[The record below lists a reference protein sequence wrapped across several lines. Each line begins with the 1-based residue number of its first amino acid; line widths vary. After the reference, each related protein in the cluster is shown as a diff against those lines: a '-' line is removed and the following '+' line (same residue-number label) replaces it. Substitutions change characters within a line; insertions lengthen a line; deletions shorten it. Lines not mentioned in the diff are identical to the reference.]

1 MARVTDPSDAPT
13 ARGRLAAYGATVFL
27 AAGLT
32 MVLEIAA
39 GRLVAPYVG
48 SSLYT
53 WTAIIGVVLAGLSA
67 GNWLGGRWADRGAGP
82 VAAGLALGAA
92 AVASLAILLL
102 LELVGPFIRASS
114 LGPLGGTLV
123 LVGGLF
129 LLPAILLGILTPL
142 LTTLAL
148 GLDGRTGHVVG
159 RMHALAALGSIAGT
173 FIAGYWLI
181 PAVGVHGVIL
191 ATALV
196 LAAMAA
202 PFLVA
207 AWRRGAAL
215 AGLLLLLSGLAWQ
228 QQALVSPCDEESAY
242 FCIRVEDATRDVPF
256 GEARALVLDHLLHSI
271 NHRQEPALLASPYL
285 HLMDEVARQW
295 PGMEPASA
303 DWFFAGGG
311 AYTHPRALEALDP
324 GASVTVAEVDPAVT
338 RVAEEALFV
347 DTDGWRVLHRDA
359 RLALARLEG
368 ERFDVVVGDVF
379 HDVAVPAHLVTREFA
394 ELVRERLRPGGLY
407 TLNIVDRH
415 PQPRLVAS
423 LLRTLEGVF
432 EHVDVWHQGLPGE
445 DEPARVTYVLTASDT
460 APPASPLRSRHGL
473 PRQWERVTARVERAV
488 ANPMVLTDAHA
499 PVEKLLAPL
508 LLKGG

>member
-1 MARVTDPSDAPT
+1 MARVTDPSDAPN

-114 LGPLGGTLV
+114 LGPLGATLV

-359 RLALARLEG
+359 RLALARLED

-432 EHVDVWHQGLPGE
+432 EHVDVWHQGLPGG

-473 PRQWERVTARVERAV
+473 SRQWERVTARVERAV
-488 ANPMVLTDAHA
+488 ADPMVLTDAHA
-499 PVEKLLAPL
+499 PVERLLAPL